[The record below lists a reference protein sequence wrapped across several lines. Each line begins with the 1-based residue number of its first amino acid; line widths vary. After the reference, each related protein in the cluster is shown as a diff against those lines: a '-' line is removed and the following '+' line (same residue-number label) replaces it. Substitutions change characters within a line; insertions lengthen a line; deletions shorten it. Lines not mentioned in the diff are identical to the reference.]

1 MTQSAAVTTAT
12 ASSGNAAPP
21 ARAPAVA
28 TLRGARKAYGPVT
41 ALQAIDLTVHAG
53 EVLAVLGP
61 NGAGKSTALGLLTGR
76 LAPDAGEARVF
87 GLDPRDDAARR
98 RIGVMQ
104 QEARLP
110 ETLTVAELVALWSGY
125 YPDPRP
131 VAETLALA
139 GLADLARRRYQALSG
154 GQQRRVQFALAIC
167 GRAPLLFVD
176 EPTTGLD
183 IDARRAFWGVLRGL
197 RDAGTSL
204 VLTTHYLEEADA
216 LADRIVLIGG
226 GRVLAEDTPA
236 GLKARTTGS
245 RVAARTALAAAE
257 LAGWPEVDAV
267 ESAGGRL
274 VMRSRAPDALVRRLL
289 AADPTCAELEVSA
302 LSLEEAFVALTR
314 PDAAP

>member
-1 MTQSAAVTTAT
+1 MSST
-12 ASSGNAAPP
+12 ASPV
-21 ARAPAVA
+21 ARL
-28 TLRGARKAYGPVT
+28 TDARKHYGPIV
-41 ALQAIDLTVHAG
+41 ALDCVDLEVRAG
-53 EVLAVLGP
+53 EVFAVLGP

-76 LAPDAGEARVF
+76 LAPDSGEAQVF
-87 GLDPRDDAARR
+87 GLDPRDAAARR

-110 ETLTVAELVALWSGY
+110 ETLRVAELVTLWSGY

-131 VAETLALA
+131 VAETLSLA
-139 GLADLARRRYQALSG
+139 GLVDLAKRPYQALSG

-183 IDARRAFWGVLRGL
+183 IEARRAFWDVLRGL
-197 RDAGTSL
+197 REAGTSL

-216 LADRIVLIGG
+216 LADRIVLING

-236 GLKARTTGS
+236 GLKARSTGS
-245 RVAARTALAAAE
+245 RVAARTSLAAAE
-257 LAGWPEVDAV
+257 LASWDEVDAV

-274 VMRSRAPDALVRRLL
+274 LMRSRTPDALVRRLL
-289 AADPTCAELEVSA
+289 AADPTCADLEVSA

-314 PDAAP
+314 ADVAR

>member
-1 MTQSAAVTTAT
+1 
-12 ASSGNAAPP
+12 
-21 ARAPAVA
+21 
-28 TLRGARKAYGPVT
+28 
-41 ALQAIDLTVHAG
+41 
-53 EVLAVLGP
+53 
-61 NGAGKSTALGLLTGR
+61 
-76 LAPDAGEARVF
+76 
-87 GLDPRDDAARR
+87 
-98 RIGVMQ
+98 MQ

-257 LAGWPEVDAV
+257 VAGWPEVDAV

-289 AADPTCAELEVSA
+289 AADPTCAALEVSA

>member
-1 MTQSAAVTTAT
+1 MSSTARLV
-12 ASSGNAAPP
+12 
-21 ARAPAVA
+21 ARLA
-28 TLRGARKAYGPVT
+28 GARKHYGPIV
-41 ALQAIDLTVHAG
+41 ALDGIDLEVRAG

-76 LAPDAGEARVF
+76 LAPDTGEARVF
-87 GLDPRDDAARR
+87 GLDPRDAAARR

-110 ETLTVAELVALWSGY
+110 ETLRVTELVALWSGY
-125 YPDPRP
+125 YPEPRP

-139 GLADLARRRYQALSG
+139 GLTDLAKRSYQALSG

-183 IDARRAFWGVLRGL
+183 IDARRAFWDVLRGL
-197 RDAGTSL
+197 REAGTSL

-216 LADRIVLIGG
+216 LADRIVLING
-226 GRVLAEDTPA
+226 GRVLAEDTPS
-236 GLKARTTGS
+236 GLKARSTGS
-245 RVAARTALAAAE
+245 RVAARTALTVAE
-257 LAGWPEVDAV
+257 LAGWDEVDAV

-274 VMRSRAPDALVRRLL
+274 LMRSRTPDALVRRLL
-289 AADPTCAELEVSA
+289 SADPTCADLEVSA

-314 PDAAP
+314 ADSGR